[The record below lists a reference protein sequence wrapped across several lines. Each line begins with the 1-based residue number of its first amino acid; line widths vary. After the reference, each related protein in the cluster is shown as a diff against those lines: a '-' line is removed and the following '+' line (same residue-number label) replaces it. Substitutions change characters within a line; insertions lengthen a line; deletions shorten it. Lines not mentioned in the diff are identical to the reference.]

1 MQTHPIIRVTD
12 EKQITLPPEIQSQLQ
27 PGDEYRVIIQGNSI
41 VLEKIPQSNVNLD
54 DFLKELETLE
64 PDPNQPTMEEISQ
77 IVKDVRREYSNY
89 E

>member
-27 PGDEYRVIIQGNSI
+27 PGDEYRIIIQGNSI
-41 VLEKIPQSNVNLD
+41 VLEKITQSNVNLD

-64 PDPNQPTMEEISQ
+64 SDPNQPTMEEISQ
-77 IVKDVRREYSNY
+77 IVKEVRQ
-89 E
+89 